1 MAGTVGRAP
10 APPREGQGLGQD
22 RGLGLARD
30 VMRPSYV
37 TGEPCEHT
45 QWGPQAC
52 GERNLGPEPH
62 KTGVAFTACLCC
74 QLPPA
79 AAIKAASSPVP
90 VPLYGLTQCPSP
102 TELWLGPATGLPTHR
117 LARRLMAPL
126 PSQPPLPEGHGAAG
140 CHPGPQFPPP
150 GIWGP

>member
-1 MAGTVGRAP
+1 MSLDQAGARRDPSTGSREIRLWGGESLGLISALSPREGFPEVLPNLQPGSEALGWQAPGVRAP

-22 RGLGLARD
+22 RGLGLAWD

-37 TGEPCEHT
+37 TGETCEHT
-45 QWGPQAC
+45 QAC

-102 TELWLGPATGLPTHR
+102 TEL
-117 LARRLMAPL
+117 
-126 PSQPPLPEGHGAAG
+126 
-140 CHPGPQFPPP
+140 
-150 GIWGP
+150 